1 MTPARGVGGDF
12 YNFIMIDDDHLALL
26 IADVSGKGIPGAL
39 CMMVSNT
46 RLLQRTYEGGSPAEI
61 LGSVNEWI
69 CRNNKTGMFVTVWL
83 RILELSTGKLKA
95 TNRGKK
101 MFGTERMLAALSAEP
116 DASPEKTLA
125 NVSDALKAF
134 VKEAE
139 QFDDLTMMCLEYRG

>member
-1 MTPARGVGGDF
+1 MNGLT
-12 YNFIMIDDDHLALL
+12 
-26 IADVSGKGIPGAL
+26 
-39 CMMVSNT
+39 NT
-46 RLLQRTYEGGSPAEI
+46 RVRGRTWNCSA
-61 LGSVNEWI
+61 
-69 CRNNKTGMFVTVWL
+69 
-83 RILELSTGKLKA
+83 GKSAYPYTDGVPEA

-125 NVSDALKAF
+125 NVSDAVKAF